1 MTRRNLS
8 SGTFECAGTFGLYKP
23 EGDAWQEGMP
33 CIETAKELPQ
43 CRHDAHR
50 DQGRPRNE
58 VEVPEKLAWEAL
70 AQEPRGSAHRPI
82 PGERAEAH
90 TADDQD
96 VEEAAELIGQREGA
110 GKGEIGQQR
119 HGVRHC
125 QPRTGKK

>member
-1 MTRRNLS
+1 VCWQS
-8 SGTFECAGTFGLYKP
+8 FGFYKP
-23 EGDAWQEGMP
+23 VGDALQEGMP

-58 VEVPEKLAWEAL
+58 VEVREKLAREAL

-96 VEEAAELIGQREGA
+96 VKEAADLIGQREGA
-110 GKGEIGQQR
+110 GEGEIGQQR
-119 HGVRHC
+119 HRVRQC
-125 QPRTGKK
+125 QPRTGQKWTQFTRG